1 MKNLIFVQCRKGVW
15 FYPLPPPLCVRHYTV
30 TFPQTGCHVT
40 WGLGAVTESIV
51 YELQGVLGQLVCT
64 VLMMTMIGR
73 YTAVQLEVK

>member
-1 MKNLIFVQCRKGVW
+1 MPKGGLVL
-15 FYPLPPPLCVRHYTV
+15 PSAPPPCVRHYTV

-40 WGLGAVTESIV
+40 LGLGAVTKSIV
-51 YELQGVLGQLVCT
+51 YELQGVLGQLVWA